1 MAITGGQLGFGT
13 RGLSATFRHN
23 GKAYVTWTKKTQKAY
38 RDKLKQLMAMWAAET
53 TQKAREYCPVYSG
66 NLEKAIVSTAPYL
79 FRGTRPTGRIAV
91 RIGVRSDWK
100 SPYDTEYIG
109 ERLWGYSS
117 PAVVSILHEMWE
129 QVAGERARKRAAR
142 KGPGVGSKFLLRAGE
157 ESAINFAKHIHS
169 IKNFAAFLTKDGG
182 TGEAMIV
189 RKSDESA
196 IPGPDYQGID
206 DDGSGMPF

>member
-1 MAITGGQLGFGT
+1 MAITSGEFGFGV
-13 RGLSATFRHN
+13 RGMSVTFRHN
-23 GKAYVTWTKKTQKAY
+23 FKAYSRSTKQVQKAY

-66 NLEKAIVSTAPYL
+66 NLEKAIESTAPYL
-79 FRGTRPTGRIAV
+79 FRGTRPTGRVAV
-91 RIGVRSDWK
+91 QVGVRSDWK

-142 KGPGVGSKFLLRAGE
+142 KGPKVGSKFLLRAAE
-157 ESAINFAKHIHS
+157 ESAMNFEKHIYS
-169 IKNFAAFLTKDGG
+169 IKNFAAFLTMDGG
-182 TGEAMIV
+182 TGEAKIV

-196 IPGPDYQGID
+196 IPGSGGMG
-206 DDGSGMPF
+206 DDGDDGEL